1 MKDMPFVLCVVFH
14 LYPFLG
20 LRNPCNTNII
30 DDGDDLPELLRSN
43 KRISLNKTVYLNA
56 KLPALL
62 SSLTQVTESLPNSAV
77 SPRFGQYWWHF
88 TRPRSTMVV
97 SIMMREDWL
106 SHVMYQKSVH
116 VEANGPCVAIY
127 LVLRKK

>member
-1 MKDMPFVLCVVFH
+1 MIETIC
-14 LYPFLG
+14 
-20 LRNPCNTNII
+20 RNYCSHHIARP
-30 DDGDDLPELLRSN
+30 N
-43 KRISLNKTVYLNA
+43 KRIASNKTVYLNA

-127 LVLRKK
+127 LVLKKNEHYCKHNLSRKWYDDFDSLLE